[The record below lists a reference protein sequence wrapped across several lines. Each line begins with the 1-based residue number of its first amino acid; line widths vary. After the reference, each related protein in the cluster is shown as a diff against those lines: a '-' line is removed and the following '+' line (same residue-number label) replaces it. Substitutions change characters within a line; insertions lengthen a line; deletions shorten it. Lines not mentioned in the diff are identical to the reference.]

1 MGRLVRPRPLSG
13 APDLNSPRPLPR
25 RHAQLQVPSCPA
37 WRLPHCPCSMGV
49 GTSLSAAGLWGA
61 SRSHEDPGPWGPS
74 VHPAVMAE
82 HLPHLPGHRPVSERQ
97 SCSLSPDS
105 WPRAGPGPTVPCRLP
120 LPKPGAPAAPDPL
133 SLGFSADR
141 WVVAGGR
148 AWATSTG
155 HRPWQDTRLALHP
168 DHVPSAA
175 RAPPGTWW
183 GARGRAEV
191 RNASGVSRSTAGRH
205 HASSCF
211 GDTCPLPT
219 SQRGLRGLGG
229 RKAQSRCFSRQAWA
243 WPGRGLFLP
252 RPSSP
257 WAIGHWARRGAPTPP
272 GPGIA

>member
-1 MGRLVRPRPLSG
+1 MAGGWPLPSVPCPLQAAAWPPVWWAALLCSSAGHSLPSLKAGPERPAFHTAFVYIPMGRLVRPRPLSG

-37 WRLPHCPCSMGV
+37 WRLPHCPCFMGV

-133 SLGFSADR
+133 SLGFFSR
-141 WVVAGGR
+141 WVGRRRRPSMGDQRQDTGPGRTRDWRYTQTTSRLRPGPLQGRGGAPGGGR
-148 AWATSTG
+148 
-155 HRPWQDTRLALHP
+155 R
-168 DHVPSAA
+168 
-175 RAPPGTWW
+175 
-183 GARGRAEV
+183 
-191 RNASGVSRSTAGRH
+191 
-205 HASSCF
+205 
-211 GDTCPLPT
+211 
-219 SQRGLRGLGG
+219 
-229 RKAQSRCFSRQAWA
+229 
-243 WPGRGLFLP
+243 
-252 RPSSP
+252 
-257 WAIGHWARRGAPTPP
+257 
-272 GPGIA
+272 